1 VRVSYLLDEQI
12 SPRVAEL
19 LVKSEVNARAVA
31 DSELAGLDDSSVFR
45 KAVEEGR
52 ILVTYNIDDM
62 AIVLGD
68 LLKEG
73 APVPGVIFVDA
84 RTIPPSDVP
93 GLARALSRLAGR
105 IEEGAIEPSA
115 GIFLQR

>member
-1 VRVSYLLDEQI
+1 MRASYLLDEQI

-19 LVKSEVNARAVA
+19 LARSGVSAKAVA
-31 DSELAGLDDSSVFR
+31 RSELAGLDDPSIFR

-73 APVPGVIFVDA
+73 APVPGVVFVDA
-84 RTIPPSDVP
+84 RTIPPADVT
-93 GLARALSRLAGR
+93 GLARALNRLAVK
-105 IEEGAIEPSA
+105 IEEGSIEPGA
-115 GIFLQR
+115 GVFLQR